1 MSTEQPEQ
9 RRTPRTGRTWPSAA
23 GFTPRGVPGLP
34 RRVRPRERDELP
46 MGTVTFLFS
55 DVVGSTPETQRRGD
69 RRARAFYRIHDGVIR
84 ALAGRH
90 EGHIVRQ
97 DGDGFFITFRSTRQA
112 LRCAIE
118 MQRGLQSA
126 YAELDER
133 ARVRIGLHVGET
145 VEEGGDY
152 YGTAVNL
159 AARVRGEA
167 GADQIL
173 VTGLVRS
180 LASGEPEFQYRF
192 LREAELRGISGRVRL
207 YELLWREDEIAAAQ
221 AAETAAGAADGAGA
235 PAGAAEAGL
244 RDYAAAL
251 AAWCAGPDLSEWR
264 GQYVPLTARLLPPRS
279 MLLPVERPGS
289 GDLQELIAENHRI
302 VVIGEGGSGKTTAL
316 LEATRRAAQT
326 LSETGSAPIPVFVPL
341 RAWRPEQDLVD
352 LVCEGMT
359 VHGLRCSREAALDLL
374 QAGRLL
380 LLLDGVNEIVD
391 TILDRVALLE
401 LDSISRRFPGCRLV
415 ISTRQHRASAQF
427 TDLPVAALQPLRPHL
442 VLQYIAQYAGS
453 AERAEAI
460 FRSLGGRDRAA
471 WLESGSL
478 VSLARSPLM
487 LNVIIS
493 QELTGGG
500 TLRPA
505 RAAVIDAYIRH
516 MYRVDVQRGS
526 HLLPEVKEAVLG
538 AIAYAATLA
547 ERGGP
552 LARGDLAQMVAEA
565 LAELRAEALAPS
577 DLDAP
582 RVLAEIDRRF
592 LPPLL
597 PEAEQAL
604 QYDWAHALFRDFF
617 AALDLRRRFFP
628 PGRSADRA
636 PLQALLASDGWHC
649 WSVPCV
655 LLAELLDDAGV
666 LALVETCLRADNEL
680 LACRCFGHSAL
691 ARRPA
696 GSLAPGST
704 VQRLAEIL
712 RLRSEDA
719 EDGAA
724 LQDPFAVLC
733 EALLERQPQPEAD
746 DALVEQVMP
755 LAACVGTALLAAVS
769 DVDAAGVLA
778 ALSLGLSEPELR
790 AIAWAFGRDGRE
802 VLATRPRLQRICA
815 LPAAPVSP
823 EQGLLQQGLLLAL
836 AGSPEQLLLALCQRA
851 EALVN
856 ADMLPAQAARRLARH
871 TAGVHAPLARR
882 LSLFRLAGRL
892 DDLVLHVLD
901 HEQYRQAMA
910 LSEELRLM
918 RREHRLDWLSDVL
931 DERLQRQGIEAD
943 VQTAMPSFSGI
954 AAEVRRLGELHLPR
968 AALRGLGRIAINV
981 ADEPRLERVV
991 AVLDEVWPGITEAE
1005 ADEVP
1010 LTPAIVRPG
1019 RRELVAYPPE
1029 GGFVRVLVQT
1039 QPAEEIDYAR
1049 RATEGGPNRMALH
1062 ARMRRLLGE
1071 LAAAGGDERVFVLT
1085 ASGEAV
1091 ALPDGATAL
1100 DFAYYLHTQLGH
1112 RAASASVNGREEALS
1127 YCLRHGDR
1135 VTIAIDAGR
1144 ALPPAEWLERPGLL
1158 RTARARK
1165 AVQQALDAAWRAEA
1179 IACGR
1184 EIVAEELRAAA
1195 APSPIAPHL
1204 LKTLGFQREE
1214 RLYEAVGFGE
1224 FARREIAYSIAV
1236 LIEAA
1241 DGGAAARGAEQD
1253 PFAGWVPV
1261 EIAGEG
1267 GLRPRYARCCRPQ
1280 PGDPLVAC
1288 RSGQTAVVHHAAC
1301 PDAAGCSGRAAL
1313 AAHWLLDTVSD
1324 RRLVR
1329 VQARRGREVVPALR
1343 RAVQEA
1349 GLSLLDLSSGREV
1362 EGAVT
1367 ITLELPAAGQAAVE
1381 SLLAALRRLPDVSGA
1396 ALLEP
1401 LGSARPV

>member
-1 MSTEQPEQ
+1 
-9 RRTPRTGRTWPSAA
+9 
-23 GFTPRGVPGLP
+23 
-34 RRVRPRERDELP
+34 

-55 DVVGSTPETQRRGD
+55 DIVGSTPETQRRGD
-69 RRARAFYRIHDGVIR
+69 RRARAFYRVHDGVIR
-84 ALAGRH
+84 GLAGQR

-112 LRCAIE
+112 LRCALEI
-118 MQRGLQSA
+118 QRGLLKAYGDQS
-126 YAELDER
+126 ER

-145 VEEGGDY
+145 VEEDGDY

-167 GADQIL
+167 VADQIL

-207 YELLWREDEIAAAQ
+207 YELLWREDEIEAAQ
-221 AAETAAGAADGAGA
+221 AAESAGAAA
-235 PAGAAEAGL
+235 PASTAGDAAL
-244 RDYAAAL
+244 REYAAAL
-251 AAWCAGPDLSEWR
+251 ASWCVGPELSEWR
-264 GQYVPLTARLLPPRS
+264 GQYVPLTARLQAPRS
-279 MLLPVERPGS
+279 VLLPAERPGS
-289 GDLQELIAENHRI
+289 GDLQDLIAEHHRL

-316 LEATRRAAQT
+316 LEATRRAAET
-326 LSETGSAPIPVFVPL
+326 LAESPTAPIPVFVPL

-352 LVCEGMT
+352 LVVESLAL
-359 VHGLRCSREAALDLL
+359 HGLRRSREAVLDLL
-374 QAGRLL
+374 HGGRLL
-380 LLLDGVNEIVD
+380 LLLDGVNEIAD

-401 LDSISRRFPGCRLV
+401 LESIARRFPGCGV
-415 ISTRQHRASAQF
+415 IISTRQHRASTQF
-427 TDLPVAALQPLRPHL
+427 TELPVAALQPLRPHL
-442 VLQYIAQYAGS
+442 VLQYITQYAGS

-471 WLESGSL
+471 WLENGSL
-478 VSLARSPLM
+478 VSLTRTPLM

-500 TLRPA
+500 TQRPA
-505 RAAVIDAYIRH
+505 RAAVIEAYLRH
-516 MYRVDVQRGS
+516 IYRVDVQRGS
-526 HLLPEVKEAVLG
+526 HLLPELKEALLG
-538 AIAYAATLA
+538 AIAYAATIA
-547 ERGGP
+547 ERSGP
-552 LARGDLAQMVAEA
+552 LARGDLAQMVVEA
-565 LAELRAEALAPS
+565 LAELREEALAPAA
-577 DLDAP
+577 LDAP

-597 PEAEQAL
+597 PEADQAL

-617 AALDLRRRFFP
+617 AALELRRRYFP
-628 PGRSADRA
+628 PGRAVDRA
-636 PLQALLASDGWHC
+636 PLQALLASDGWHR

-666 LALVETCLRADNEL
+666 LALVETCLRADNAL

-712 RLRSEDA
+712 RLRSEA
-719 EDGAA
+719 FEDGAA

-733 EALLERQPQPEAD
+733 EALLERQPQPNDEAEG
-746 DALVEQVMP
+746 VSP
-755 LAACVGTALLAAVS
+755 LAACVGMALLATVS
-769 DVDAAGVLA
+769 DVDAAAVLGTLA
-778 ALSLGLSEPELR
+778 LGLSEPEVR

-802 VLATRPRLQRICA
+802 VLATRARLQRICA
-815 LPAAPVSP
+815 LPATPVSP
-823 EQGLLQQGLLLAL
+823 EQGRLQQGLLLAL
-836 AGSPEQLLLALCQRA
+836 AGSPELLVLALCQRA
-851 EALVN
+851 EALIN
-856 ADMLPAQAARRLARH
+856 ADSLSAQEARRLARH
-871 TAGVHAPLARR
+871 TMGVQAPLARR
-882 LSLFRLAGRL
+882 LGLFRLAGLL
-892 DDLVLHVLD
+892 DDLVLHTLD
-901 HEQYRQAMA
+901 HEQYRQAME

-918 RREHRLDWLSDVL
+918 RREHRLDWLGDVL

-981 ADEPRLERVV
+981 PDEATLERVV
-991 AVLDEVWPGITEAE
+991 AVLEEVWPGITEAE
-1005 ADEVP
+1005 AEEVP
-1010 LTPAIVRPG
+1010 LTPAIARPG

-1029 GGFVRVLVQT
+1029 GGFVRLLVQT
-1039 QPAEEIDYAR
+1039 QPPEEIHYAR
-1049 RATEGGPNRMALH
+1049 RATEGGPNRQALY
-1062 ARMRRLLGE
+1062 ARMQRVLGE
-1071 LAAAGGDERVFVLT
+1071 LAAAGEDDRVFVLT
-1085 ASGEAV
+1085 ASGEVV
-1091 ALPDGATAL
+1091 ALPEGATAL

-1112 RAASASVNGREEALS
+1112 RAAGASVNGKEEPLS
-1127 YCLRHGDR
+1127 HCLRHGDQ
-1135 VTIAIDAGR
+1135 VTIAIDPAR
-1144 ALPPAEWLERPGLL
+1144 TLPPAEWLERPGML

-1165 AVQQALDAAWRAEA
+1165 AVQQALDAAARAEA

-1184 EIVAEELRAAA
+1184 EIVAEELQAAGA
-1195 APSPIAPHL
+1195 AEAILPRL

-1224 FARREIAYSIAV
+1224 FARREIAFSIGV
-1236 LIEAA
+1236 LNEVA
-1241 DGGAAARGAEQD
+1241 DGGAAARTVEQN
-1253 PFAGWVPV
+1253 PFTGWVPV
-1261 EIAGEG
+1261 EIEG
-1267 GLRPRYARCCRPQ
+1267 GGGFRLRYARCCRPQ

-1288 RSGQTAVVHHAAC
+1288 RSGQTAVIHHAAC
-1301 PDAAGCSGRAAL
+1301 PDAAGCTGRGAS
-1313 AAHWLLDTVSD
+1313 AAHWRTDAIGD
-1324 RRLVR
+1324 RRIVR
-1329 VQARRGREVVPALR
+1329 VRTRRGRERVPAIR

-1367 ITLELPAAGQAAVE
+1367 IALELPPGQPAAIEA
-1381 SLLAALRRLPDVSGA
+1381 LLAALRRLPDVASA
-1396 ALLEP
+1396 TLLET
-1401 LGSARPV
+1401 AAAVRPA